1 MFTALAIKNF
11 AGSVLS
17 FLWEYKWSILVGALI
32 TFLWIRGN
40 NYQDQYEQETTAHE
54 QERAAHLVTKIENEL
69 TLKQLQADSET
80 ALRLAQEEAL
90 RDYQSLV
97 DKTTQIQKEYS
108 AREKEINNT
117 ISSLNSSNARL
128 SETIRQYTN
137 SNSSTNSSGEEGD
150 TSSKRLST
158 IGGLLEACT
167 AEYIYMGTTASK
179 LGNSVNTLK
188 AWGDNVVDSVNK
200 DANVNKN
207 VNVDEN
213 ETVEVK

>member
-32 TFLWIRGN
+32 AFLWIRGN
-40 NYQDQYEQETTAHE
+40 NYQEKYEQETIAHK
-54 QERAAHLVTKIENEL
+54 QERGEHLVTKIENEL
-69 TLKQLQADSET
+69 TLKQIQADSET
-80 ALRLAQEEAL
+80 ALRLAQEKSL

-97 DKTTQIQKEYS
+97 EKTTQIQKEYS
-108 AREKEINNT
+108 VREKEINST

-128 SETIRQYTN
+128 SETIKQYTTT
-137 SNSSTNSSGEEGD
+137 SNSSTNTNREEGD
-150 TSSKRLST
+150 TSTRRLSA
-158 IGGLLEACT
+158 IAGLLEACT
-167 AEYIYMGTTASK
+167 AEYVYMGTEASK

-188 AWGDNVVDSVNK
+188 DWGDNVVDSVN
-200 DANVNKN
+200 
-207 VNVDEN
+207 

>member
-1 MFTALAIKNF
+1 MFTTLAIKNF
-11 AGSVLS
+11 FGSVLS
-17 FLWEYKWSILVGALI
+17 FLWEYKWSILIGALLV
-32 TFLWIRGN
+32 FLWIRGN
-40 NYQDQYEQETTAHE
+40 NYQDKYEEETIAHK

-97 DKTTQIQKEYS
+97 EKTTQIQKEYS
-108 AREKEINNT
+108 VREKEINNT

-128 SETIRQYTN
+128 SETIKQYTKA
-137 SNSSTNSSGEEGD
+137 STNSSTNANREEGY

-167 AEYIYMGTTASK
+167 AEYVYMGTEASK

-188 AWGDNVVDSVNK
+188 TWGDSVVDSVNGK
-200 DANVNKN
+200 QEGVINATD
-207 VNVDEN
+207 
-213 ETVEVK
+213 